1 MSLTNTGRQLAKRV
15 IFLQSLLA
23 LFIAV
28 LFFFL
33 WEDKMSVNVALSA
46 VLGGLICIIPYAI
59 FSFFAFKFA
68 GGSKN
73 RLVVKSFSQGLK
85 LKLFSAIVL
94 FTVVYKWEALIPLV
108 LLVSYI
114 VVLLSQW
121 PIIIFLH
128 RSTNK

>member
-1 MSLTNTGRQLAKRV
+1 MALTSTGRQLAKRV

-28 LFFFL
+28 LFLFL
-33 WEDKMSVNVALSA
+33 WEEKISIHAALSA
-46 VLGGLICIIPYAI
+46 LMGGLIHILPYAI

-68 GGSKN
+68 GASKN
-73 RLVVKSFSQGLK
+73 QLVVKSFSQGLK

-94 FTVVYKWEALIPLV
+94 FAVAYKWGSLIPVV

-121 PIIIFLH
+121 PIIMFIH
-128 RSTNK
+128 KSTNK